1 MSEHDPKPNADKP
14 GSSTEEPKSTLFD
27 FKHSAFNL
35 KTCVFRLDAQSGQ
48 ALMVV
53 SLDSLNASIPVAK
66 LKQSFGIDEGSP
78 DDKLIQL
85 LAKALKYVKEI
96 RPGDSIPSEV
106 LDGKAS
112 WLVDPKYLAFARAKI
127 TMQLVHWMQG
137 QTFESQDT
145 GTVMALADDPET
157 KKRVQEAFGAIAE
170 KLGFSHDRRGEVV
183 DLVENL
189 CRELS
194 YIEALRDK
202 LSGAARRLLSN
213 LKSLQGVYA
222 RENNIADAIH
232 RIQSILARPIKD
244 FGVVFEEIDAG
255 LGEILPTLR
264 FFPQRVQY
272 IREKRDK
279 LREKYLVWEEIL
291 AMWDEVPIE
300 FCAESSYAIQETYR
314 FAASRFPQGQKWAL
328 SFR

>member
-1 MSEHDPKPNADKP
+1 MTETEKK
-14 GSSTEEPKSTLFD
+14 STEGKPAEAASTVFD
-27 FKHSAFNL
+27 FQHAAFTL
-35 KTCVFRLDAQSGQ
+35 KTCVFRLDAVSGQ
-48 ALMVV
+48 PMMIV
-53 SLDSLNASIPVAK
+53 SLDSLNASIPVSK
-66 LKQSFGIDEGSP
+66 LKQSFGIDDGSH
-78 DDKLIQL
+78 DEKLVQL

-112 WLVDPKYLAFARAKI
+112 WLVDPKYLSISRAKV

-137 QTFESQDT
+137 QSYDPQDSST
-145 GTVMALADDPET
+145 ALTMADDPET

-170 KLGFSHDRRGEVV
+170 KLGFSHERRSEVV
-183 DLVENL
+183 DLVEGL

-213 LKSLQGVYA
+213 LKSLQGVYG
-222 RENNIADAIH
+222 REASVLDSIT
-232 RIQSILARPIKD
+232 RINSILARPIKD
-244 FGVVFEEIDAG
+244 FGAALEEIDSG
-255 LGEILPTLR
+255 LVEILPTLKLY
-264 FFPQRVQY
+264 PQRVQF

-279 LREKYLVWEEIL
+279 LREKYLLWEEVL
-291 AMWDEVPIE
+291 EMWDNVPLE
-300 FCAESSYAIQETYR
+300 LSAEATYAIQETYR
-314 FAASRFPQGQKWAL
+314 FAATRFPQGQKWAL

>member
-1 MSEHDPKPNADKP
+1 MSENDTNQDAEKS
-14 GSSTEEPKSTLFD
+14 GTSREEPKSTLFD

-48 ALMVV
+48 AMMVV
-53 SLDSLNASIPVAK
+53 SLDSLNASIPVSK
-66 LKQSFGIDEGSP
+66 LKQSFGIDEGSH
-78 DDKLIQL
+78 DDKLIGL
-85 LAKALKYVKEI
+85 MAKALKYVKEI

-106 LDGKAS
+106 IDGKAS
-112 WLVDPKYLAFARAKI
+112 WLIDPKYLAFARAKV

-137 QTFESQDT
+137 QSFEAQDT
-145 GTVMALADDPET
+145 STLLARADDPET
-157 KKRVQEAFGAIAE
+157 KKRVQQAFGAIAE
-170 KLGFSHDRRGEVV
+170 KLGYSHDRRGEVV

-194 YIEALRDK
+194 YIEALRDR

-213 LKSLQGVYA
+213 LKSLQGAYA
-222 RENNIADAIH
+222 RENSVADSIH
-232 RIQSILARPIKD
+232 RVQSILARPIKE
-244 FGVVFEEIDAG
+244 FGAVFEEIDAG
-255 LGEILPTLR
+255 LGEILPTLQL
-264 FFPQRVQY
+264 FPQRVQY

-291 AMWDEVPIE
+291 AMWDNVPLE